1 MSERIHRKKWEEA
14 LLINNKLL
22 ELQPENYELYIT
34 KAAACMG
41 IQNYHDAAEAY
52 QVALDAD
59 FSDNKDDEWKK
70 HLELCY
76 RILGREG
83 NVI

>member
-1 MSERIHRKKWEEA
+1 
-14 LLINNKLL
+14 
-22 ELQPENYELYIT
+22 
-34 KAAACMG
+34 MG